1 MKFNM
6 EFAIRTAVLIFLLG
20 TMASAKAQQE
30 EHKQEGKPE
39 QQQGRPAQQQRQAQ
53 PAARQQTRDAQPA
66 QQQRQAQPEAR
77 QQTRSAQPAQQQQ
90 AQPEAR
96 QQTRSAQPAQQQQ
109 AQPEARQQTRSAQ
122 PAQQQRVQQGDAGRN
137 RPQAPQTRAAAGN
150 RGNSEHGRIS
160 DEHYAASF
168 GREHSFHVNRGDYDS
183 RRFAYGGYSFAF
195 IDPWP
200 IGWGYSDDVYVV
212 YADDGYY
219 MYDRVHPGL
228 RISINIL

>member
-1 MKFNM
+1 MK
-6 EFAIRTAVLIFLLG
+6 FAIRTAVLIFLLG

-53 PAARQQTRDAQPA
+53 PAARQQTRN
-66 QQQRQAQPEAR
+66 
-77 QQTRSAQPAQQQQ
+77 
-90 AQPEAR
+90 
-96 QQTRSAQPAQQQQ
+96 
-109 AQPEARQQTRSAQ
+109 AQ

-150 RGNSEHGRIS
+150 RGNSGHGRIS

-200 IGWGYSDDVYVV
+200 IDWGYSDDVYVV

>member
-77 QQTRSAQPAQQQQ
+77 QQTRSAQPAQQQ
-90 AQPEAR
+90 
-96 QQTRSAQPAQQQQ
+96 
-109 AQPEARQQTRSAQ
+109 
-122 PAQQQRVQQGDAGRN
+122 RVQQGDAGRN

-150 RGNSEHGRIS
+150 RGNSGHGRIS

>member
-1 MKFNM
+1 MTFHMK
-6 EFAIRTAVLIFLLG
+6 FAIRTAVLIFLLG

-53 PAARQQTRDAQPA
+53 PETRQQTRSAQPEQQQRQAQPVARQQTRDAQPA
-66 QQQRQAQPEAR
+66 QQRQAQPDAR
-77 QQTRSAQPAQQQQ
+77 QQTRSAQP
-90 AQPEAR
+90 
-96 QQTRSAQPAQQQQ
+96 
-109 AQPEARQQTRSAQ
+109 
-122 PAQQQRVQQGDAGRN
+122 QQQRVQQGDGGRN
-137 RPQAPQTRAAAGN
+137 RQQPPQTHTAAGN

-168 GREHSFHVNRGDYDS
+168 GSEHSFHVNRGDYDS

-200 IGWGYSDDVYVV
+200 IDWGYSDDVYVV